1 RPAVSLKRSSSDVDQ
16 SMRRRLFGIGVL
28 IVCLL
33 GVLVFR
39 VTQLQTWGRSAYLA
53 ESIDQR
59 TRVNTIRASRG
70 VIFDRNG
77 NEIALS
83 VPTTTIWAD
92 PRAIIDP
99 VATSHALATIIGLD
113 AAGEADLLAKL
124 SVNTNKF
131 AYVAREMQKENAQA
145 VLDLGLP
152 GIYSY
157 VEPARVIESG
167 VAEAVIGRTDPDG
180 LGTSGLEL
188 QYNDTLTGVDGT
200 QVRQVD
206 NNGRSIPGTA
216 NNTVQPMPGD
226 DIVSTLDKTIQYQ
239 MDAAVLSRVK
249 LLSAKGGTAIA
260 IDSRTGDV
268 LAMTNVKR
276 RSDGTVA
283 VAQGNFAAVEAYEP
297 GSVAKVFSISAALN
311 EGLVTPETV
320 LTVPGIV
327 NIDNFPIRDAWPHG
341 PLDMSVRTILA
352 ESSNIGTMMVA
363 EKVEFNRLHDYL
375 SAFGFGKH
383 TGLNYPGESRGIL
396 KSVKKTY
403 GTERST
409 VSYGYGFA
417 ASPLQMISAANVVA
431 NGGTYVAP
439 RLVSATIDKNGK
451 RHEAEA
457 SATRPVLK
465 PETAAT
471 MTDLMRDV
479 VCYGTGERAK
489 VKGMEIAGK
498 TGTGY
503 KLQANG
509 TYNTDAG
516 GRRYFASFVGFFP
529 ASAPRVTMLVSI
541 DEPSSSSIDR
551 FGGTAA
557 APVFAQL
564 VPTVMHEL
572 GIEPTG
578 TDSGCHG
585 RVAPNVGH

>member
-1 RPAVSLKRSSSDVDQ
+1 
-16 SMRRRLFGIGVL
+16 MRRRLLGIGMGIIVL
-28 IVCLL
+28 M
-33 GVLVFR
+33 GVLVVR
-39 VTQLQTWGRSAYLA
+39 VAQLQTWGRSSYLA

-92 PRAIIDP
+92 PRAITDP
-99 VATSHALATIIGLD
+99 VATTHALAVIIGLD
-113 AAGEADLLAKL
+113 PAAEAALLEKL
-124 SVNTNKF
+124 SVRTSKF
-131 AYVAREMQKENAQA
+131 AYVSREMSKENAKA
-145 VLDLGLP
+145 VLDLGLA
-152 GIYSY
+152 GVYSY

-188 QYNDTLTGVDGT
+188 QYNETLTGVDGT

-239 MDAAVLSRVK
+239 MDAAVLARVK
-249 LLSAKGGTAIA
+249 ALSAKGGTAIA
-260 IDSRTGDV
+260 INSRTGDV

-276 RSDGTVA
+276 RADGTVA

-297 GSVAKVFSISAALN
+297 GSVAKVFSISSALDS
-311 EGLVTPETV
+311 GVVTPETV
-320 LTVPGIV
+320 LTVPGVV
-327 NIDNFPIRDAWPHG
+327 NIDTFKISDAWPHG

-363 EKVEFNRLHDYL
+363 EKMDFNSLHGYL
-375 SAFGFGKH
+375 SAFGFGRH
-383 TGLNYPGESRGIL
+383 TGLNYPGETRGRM
-396 KSVKKTY
+396 KQAKKMY
-403 GTERST
+403 GTERAT
-409 VSYGYGFA
+409 LSYGYGFA
-417 ASPLQMISAANVVA
+417 ASPLQMVSAVNVVA
-431 NGGTYVAP
+431 NGGTYVSP
-439 RLVSATIDKNGK
+439 RLVSATIDRNGK
-451 RHEAEA
+451 RREMDA
-457 SATRPVLK
+457 SGTRQVIK

-578 TDSGCHG
+578 TDAGCHG